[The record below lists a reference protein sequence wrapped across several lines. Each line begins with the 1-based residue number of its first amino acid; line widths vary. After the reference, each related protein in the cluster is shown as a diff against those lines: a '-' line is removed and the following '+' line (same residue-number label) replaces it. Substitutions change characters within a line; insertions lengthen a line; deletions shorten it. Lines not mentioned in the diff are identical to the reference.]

1 MASTEGLST
10 YELARLERIKA
21 NQAQLA
27 ALGIVEAKEEFGA
40 SVTPKGPRKNA
51 SASGSRKRVARA
63 PEVASRSSG
72 RLKGDAPKFY
82 GDLGDDMFDE
92 LAAQQVTQTLAA
104 PL

>member
-27 ALGIVEAKEEFGA
+27 ALGIVEAKEEFA
-40 SVTPKGPRKNA
+40 QLTPKGPRKNA